1 MKEIDTRR
9 WGVFT
14 LGGPNGIFKV
24 VKGTRLTRA
33 DMREG
38 TINYIGASALN
49 NGITAKI
56 GNDEALHPANTITV
70 SYNGSVGQC
79 FYQEKTFWAS
89 DDVNVLYPNFA
100 LSNNIAMF
108 MLPIIKAIS
117 GKYAFANKWKKEQM
131 ETSTILLPVRN
142 KKPDF
147 AYMEKYVSGLG
158 QSIKKSID
166 SLTKICMEKSN
177 LAIEWRPFHLYDEN
191 LFEIDGGTKLDRVRM
206 SDCNPSVNF
215 VGRANANNGVTDF
228 IDAIP
233 GLEPYSAGLLTL
245 SLGGEYLGSCFV
257 QDKPFYT
264 SQNVNVL
271 IPKHPM
277 SDSSKKFIST
287 VIFCEGQAHYK
298 AFSDELNRH
307 IKRDFSILLP
317 ARKDGTPDFEYME
330 TFMKKRESVV
340 RKAIDS
346 LWKVA

>member
-1 MKEIDTRR
+1 MNAIDTRH
-9 WGVFT
+9 WKAFT
-14 LGGPNGIFKV
+14 LGGPGGIFKI

-33 DMREG
+33 DMCEG
-38 TINYIGASALN
+38 MINYVGASALN
-49 NGITAKI
+49 NGITARI
-56 GNDEALHPANTITV
+56 GNGEALHPANTITV

-79 FYQEKTFWAS
+79 FYQEEPFWAS

-100 LSNNIAMF
+100 LSYNIAMF

-131 ETSTILLPVRN
+131 EASTILLPVRN
-142 KKPDF
+142 MEPDF
-147 AYMEKYVSGLG
+147 AYMEKYVSSLRR
-158 QSIKKSID
+158 SIKKSVD
-166 SLTKICMEKSN
+166 SLAKFCMGRRKIANK
-177 LAIEWRPFHLYDEN
+177 WKPFHLYDES
-191 LFEIDGGTKLDRVRM
+191 LFVIDSGTKLDRVKM
-206 SDCNPSVNF
+206 NDSNPSVNF

-228 IDAIP
+228 IDLIP
-233 GLEPYSAGLLTL
+233 GLKPYDAGLLTL

-277 SDSSKKFIST
+277 SDASKKFIST
-287 VIFCEGQAHYK
+287 VIFCEGQTHYK

-317 ARKDGTPDFEYME
+317 ARQDGRPDFEYMDA
-330 TFMKKRESVV
+330 FMQKMVSGV
-340 RKAIDS
+340 RRKIDC
-346 LWKVA
+346 LVKVA